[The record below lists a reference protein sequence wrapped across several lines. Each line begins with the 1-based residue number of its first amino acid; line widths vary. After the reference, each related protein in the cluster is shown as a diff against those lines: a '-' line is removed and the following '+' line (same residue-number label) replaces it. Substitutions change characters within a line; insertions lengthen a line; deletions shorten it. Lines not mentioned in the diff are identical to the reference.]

1 MQAPIASYS
10 PPFAVPTNTP
20 VPTPMALAPSTM
32 IPPVLL
38 PAVPPPRLVP
48 RSVPEMVDEGVR
60 AVRRDFGLFASIA
73 AFTVIPAN
81 IVSAL
86 VTALFT
92 PFNLFN
98 PTTWF
103 RVGAHAAITA
113 DSTVTVLITSTLG
126 LVNLLLTALGTAA
139 LIAAAGLRTLGQPC
153 DVGMAYRQARRRYWA
168 VIGTETLIALAVSGI
183 TVCTVFI
190 GTPFA
195 LFLYVAWQLAPQSVV
210 LEGCRPIA
218 AMRRSMALTKGGW
231 WRLIALLLILGGLQL
246 FATAIPGGVGTL
258 VTSFTGSKDLLGGGV
273 GAVIVAVLGSL
284 IAVVFLPI
292 SVTVTTLFFT
302 DQRLRREGF
311 DIDILLQRAAAERS
325 GIAAAKLPDHQG
337 KTV

>member
-1 MQAPIASYS
+1 MQSSTTSYILHASALVMPPAALVS
-10 PPFAVPTNTP
+10 PPS
-20 VPTPMALAPSTM
+20 PMV
-32 IPPVLL
+32 PPVLL
-38 PAVPPPRLVP
+38 PTVPPPRLVP

-73 AFTVIPAN
+73 ALTVIPAN
-81 IVSAL
+81 IVSAF
-86 VTALFT
+86 VTVLFT

-103 RVGAHAAITA
+103 RIGTHAAIVT
-113 DSTVTVLITSTLG
+113 DSTLTVLITSALG
-126 LVNLLLTALGTAA
+126 LVNLLLTALGMAA

-168 VIGTETLIALAVSGI
+168 VVGAQIVSALAVVG
-183 TVCTVFI
+183 VTVFTVFL

-210 LEGCRPIA
+210 LEGHRPIA
-218 AMRRSMALTKGGW
+218 AMSRSVALLRGGW
-231 WRLIALLLILGGLQL
+231 WRLAALLLILGGLQL
-246 FATAIPGGVGTL
+246 FATAIPGGIGAI
-258 VTSFTGSKDLLGGGV
+258 VTSFSGSKDLLGGGV
-273 GAVIVAVLGSL
+273 GAIVIAVLGSL

-292 SVTVTTLFFT
+292 TVTATTLFFT

-311 DIDILLQRAAAERS
+311 DIDLLLQRAAAERA
-325 GIAAAKLPDHQG
+325 GGLPPNHQEE
-337 KTV
+337 TR